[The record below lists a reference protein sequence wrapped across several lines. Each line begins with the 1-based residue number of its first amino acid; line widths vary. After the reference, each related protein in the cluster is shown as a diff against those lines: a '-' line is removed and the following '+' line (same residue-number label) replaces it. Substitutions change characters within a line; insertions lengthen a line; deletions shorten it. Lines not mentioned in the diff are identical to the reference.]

1 MKTFNYHSAKE
12 VKEASKL
19 ASSNSAFL
27 AGGMTTIPSMKLGL
41 GTYKD
46 VIDIKGIK
54 KLSGIKTSAKVLKIG
69 STTTHAEVAKSK
81 EVKKSIPSLAAL
93 AEGIGDP
100 QVRNRGTIG
109 GSIANN
115 DPAADYP
122 SACIALNASIN
133 TSNNR
138 KIDAENFFRGMF
150 ETSLKKGEI
159 IESIEFEIPQK
170 SNYQKLPNPA
180 SRYAVVGVYV
190 AKYKKGTN
198 VGVTGAKPCV
208 YNDKDLGKALSNN
221 FSSSAID
228 SVRVSTT
235 GMNSDI
241 HASANYRAN
250 MVKVFAKKAVEAC

>member
-1 MKTFNYHSAKE
+1 MKTFNYHSAKD

-41 GTYKD
+41 ASYKD
-46 VIDIKGIK
+46 IIDIKRIK
-54 KLSGIKTSAKVLKIG
+54 KLSGIKVSGKTVTIG
-69 STTTHAEVAKSK
+69 ATTKHSEVANSK
-81 EVKKSIPSLAAL
+81 DVKKAIPSLAAL

-122 SACIALNASIN
+122 SACIALNATIH
-133 TSNNR
+133 TNNR
-138 KIDAENFFRGMF
+138 SIDAEKFFRGMF
-150 ETSLKKGEI
+150 ETCLKSTEV
-159 IESIEFEIPQK
+159 IETIEFSIPEK
-170 SNYQKLPNPA
+170 SSYQKLPNPA
-180 SRYAVVGVYV
+180 SRYAIIGVYV
-190 AKYKKGTN
+190 AKHKTGIN
-198 VGVTGAKPCV
+198 VGVTGAKSCV
-208 YNDKDLGKALSNN
+208 YNDKDLAGALTKN

-228 SVRVSTT
+228 SVKISSS

-241 HASANYRAN
+241 HASSDYRAN
-250 MVKVFAKKAVEAC
+250 MVKAFAKKAVDAC

>member
-1 MKTFNYHSAKE
+1 MKTFNYHSAKD

-19 ASSNSAFL
+19 ASPNSAFL
-27 AGGMTTIPSMKLGL
+27 AGGMTTLPSMKLGL
-41 GTYKD
+41 ASYKD
-46 VIDIKGIK
+46 IIDIKKIK
-54 KLSGIKTSAKVLKIG
+54 KLSGIKVTSKTVVIG
-69 STTTHAEVAKSK
+69 ATTKHVEVANSK
-81 EVKKSIPSLAAL
+81 EIKKVIPSLANL

-122 SACIALNASIN
+122 SACIALNAMII
-133 TSNNR
+133 TNNR
-138 KIDAENFFRGMF
+138 KVEADQFFRGMF
-150 ETSLKKGEI
+150 ETCLKKTEV
-159 IESIEFEIPQK
+159 IEAIEFEIPQK

-190 AKYKKGTN
+190 AKHKSGVN
-198 VGVTGAKPCV
+198 VAITGAKSCV
-208 YNDKDLGKALSNN
+208 YNDTDLASALKKN

-228 SVRVSTT
+228 NVKISSS

-241 HASANYRAN
+241 HASADYRAN
-250 MVKVFAKKAVEAC
+250 MVKVFAKKAVDAC

>member
-1 MKTFNYHSAKE
+1 MKTFNYHSAKD

-41 GTYKD
+41 ASYKD
-46 VIDIKGIK
+46 IIDIKRIK
-54 KLSGIKTSAKVLKIG
+54 KLSGIKVSGKTVTIG
-69 STTTHAEVAKSK
+69 ATTKHSEVANSK
-81 EVKKSIPSLAAL
+81 DVKKVIPSLAAL

-122 SACIALNASIN
+122 SACIALNATIH
-133 TSNNR
+133 TNNR
-138 KIDAENFFRGMF
+138 SIDAEKFFRGMF
-150 ETSLKKGEI
+150 ETCLKSTEV
-159 IESIEFEIPQK
+159 IEAIEFSIPEK
-170 SNYQKLPNPA
+170 SSYQKLPNPA
-180 SRYAVVGVYV
+180 SRYAIIGVYV
-190 AKYKKGTN
+190 AKHKTGIN
-198 VGVTGAKPCV
+198 VGVTGAKSCV
-208 YNDKDLGKALSNN
+208 YNDKDLAGALTKN

-228 SVRVSTT
+228 SVKISSS

-241 HASANYRAN
+241 HASSDYRAN
-250 MVKVFAKKAVEAC
+250 MVKAFAKKAVDAC

>member
-1 MKTFNYHSAKE
+1 MKTFNYHSAKD

-41 GTYKD
+41 ASYKD
-46 VIDIKGIK
+46 IIDIKRIK
-54 KLSGIKTSAKVLKIG
+54 KLSGIKVSGKKVTIG
-69 STTTHAEVAKSK
+69 ATTKHSEVASSK
-81 EVKKSIPSLAAL
+81 DVKKTIPSLAAL

-122 SACIALNASIN
+122 SACIALDATIH
-133 TSNNR
+133 TNNR
-138 KIDAENFFRGMF
+138 SIDAEKFFRGMF
-150 ETSLKKGEI
+150 ETCLKSNEV
-159 IESIEFEIPQK
+159 IESIEFSIPQK
-170 SNYQKLPNPA
+170 SSYQKLPNPA
-180 SRYAVVGVYV
+180 SRYAIIGVYV
-190 AKYKKGTN
+190 AKHKTGIN
-198 VGVTGAKPCV
+198 VGVTGAKSCV
-208 YNDKDLGKALSNN
+208 YNDKDLAGALTKN

-228 SVRVSTT
+228 SVKISSS

-241 HASANYRAN
+241 HASSDYRAN
-250 MVKVFAKKAVEAC
+250 MVKAFAKKAVDAC